1 MTAPNLRNI
10 SNIIGKT
17 SQITI
22 GSSPT
27 VILSNPADSNKV
39 FKINT
44 LLVNGHSTNAVDVTV
59 DIYDGATAKP
69 YGTTTIPAIAVVDFI
84 VNKPLYLEEG
94 KSLRL
99 SGSIGNLTTATVSY
113 EEIN

>member
-17 SQITI
+17 EQITI
-22 GSSPT
+22 GSSATVLLNNPT
-27 VILSNPADSNKV
+27 NSDKV
-39 FKINT
+39 LKINT
-44 LLVNGHSTNAVDVTV
+44 LLVNGDSTNAIDVTV
-59 DIYDGATAKP
+59 DIFDGTTARK
-69 YGTTTIPAIAVVDFI
+69 YGTTTIPAVAVVDFI

-99 SGSIGNLTTATVSY
+99 TASLNNATTATVSY
-113 EEIN
+113 EEIS

>member
-10 SNIIGKT
+10 SNIVGKT
-17 SQITI
+17 AQITI
-22 GSSPT
+22 GSTPT
-27 VILSNPADSNKV
+27 VILSNSADSNKV

-44 LLVNGHSTNAVDVTV
+44 LLVNGHSVNAVDVTV
-59 DIYDGATAKP
+59 DIYDGATSRP

-99 SGSIGNLTTATVSY
+99 LGSVNNLTTATVSY
-113 EEIN
+113 EEIS